1 VNLANASR
9 SQLSRIPGLNRA
21 IDFLIA
27 RANVVFGAQHDNETG
42 AHTDITADSI
52 TVTGDAEIGGDG
64 TFGGDVIAEFG
75 SGTEVGLGVLTS
87 VDGTTLMSG
96 LPLRHGVLIG
106 GVADGYFLVK
116 RTKSAAFAGG
126 GTYSWA
132 LYDLAASTSNPM
144 LMMALDAGVYA
155 LIDGGSG
162 ATTVRVGSGTRPMLE
177 FYSTN
182 GYYERG
188 RTAATLGA
196 WIDFTPT
203 RTASAGTWTVG
214 TVSTA
219 SYTLV
224 GTTMTVAF
232 NIIGTSVSNANVALR
247 IAIPGGFTAVKAMS
261 NPISVNNAGAG
272 WVKGEAR
279 VQTSGTVIDLTI
291 AFADTFGIAVTST
304 SVVGQLS
311 FEVV

>member
-1 VNLANASR
+1 LGALR
-9 SQLSRIPGLNRA
+9 PRGLDQQSDADDGAGRGRLRA
-21 IDFLIA
+21 H
-27 RANVVFGAQHDNETG
+27 R
-42 AHTDITADSI
+42 
-52 TVTGDAEIGGDG
+52 
-64 TFGGDVIAEFG
+64 
-75 SGTEVGLGVLTS
+75 
-87 VDGTTLMSG
+87 
-96 LPLRHGVLIG
+96 
-106 GVADGYFLVK
+106 
-116 RTKSAAFAGG
+116 
-126 GTYSWA
+126 W
-132 LYDLAASTSNPM
+132 
-144 LMMALDAGVYA
+144 
-155 LIDGGSG
+155 
-162 ATTVRVGSGTRPMLE
+162 RVWCDD
-177 FYSTN
+177 YSTN